1 MAAGAWGGWGCC
13 RGTASSAPH
22 VCNVGWGWGR
32 KTGKILV
39 SLAVFAHS
47 LERRGRRTRWGENM
61 SALEPWWISQQTLHL
76 WPGGKQTP
84 VGRCQPWPRSLLQSF
99 CPRWCFG
106 MQQCLGAGSGAASF
120 PSPPAQV
127 VLNGDTSACPSPRTP
142 LRATCDHCPGH
153 IPPLHALQLPPP
165 PTPEQQNIPSW
176 KRTTWITKAQPI
188 PPPWTMGDF
197 SPVYPQQLPHVC

>member
-22 VCNVGWGWGR
+22 ICNVGWGWGR

-153 IPPLHALQLPPP
+153 IPPLHALQLPP
-165 PTPEQQNIPSW
+165 QNCSIFRAGSEPLGSPKPNPSH
-176 KRTTWITKAQPI
+176 
-188 PPPWTMGDF
+188 
-197 SPVYPQQLPHVC
+197 LPGQWVILPLFTHSSCHTSAE